1 MSVFLLVGT
10 LVQGH
15 PSLPWDPVHKHSWF
29 TNVLLIDTDRY
40 TSQMDERFNTI
51 AFFARKIWN
60 AVQKWRGTR
69 LVCLLK
75 LLTCN
80 RYCEHL
86 ATLAVVY
93 FYHSLAKL
101 ALVVSV
107 NQPHD
112 EQDRQYNDDS
122 TTLISRLLSKVKQSS
137 DQISTMISVLVGISV
152 VDLLLSST
160 TSWSF

>member
-1 MSVFLLVGT
+1 M
-10 LVQGH
+10 
-15 PSLPWDPVHKHSWF
+15 
-29 TNVLLIDTDRY
+29 
-40 TSQMDERFNTI
+40 
-51 AFFARKIWN
+51 
-60 AVQKWRGTR
+60 
-69 LVCLLK
+69 
-75 LLTCN
+75 
-80 RYCEHL
+80 
-86 ATLAVVY
+86 Y

-160 TSWSF
+160 TSSSF